1 MLNKDQ
7 YNQDE
12 YNDYYRQEAEGAE
25 IKSSGNQDSRKSK
38 LILFLSLIALA
49 IAGFFGFKMLS
60 SSSETND
67 KSTKE
72 ITSISTQESND
83 VKTEPQATAQAS
95 NVETQESN
103 DVKPEPQ
110 ETTQASNIKTQVANA
125 IKNNKQSGESMSA
138 QEITKVVALVMKQ
151 INQQKSTQTTTK
163 SDNTSVADKG
173 EDKDLINALS
183 NTNVDS
189 IKEDTKTDY
198 SASTTST
205 NTKIENDTKK
215 IDTYNKV
222 TVKSTSEEDDL
233 SKLSEQINDAI
244 EEENDDAATD
254 SNPSASTYTTSI
266 KKEVAT
272 RSNEMRIIVVKK
284 GDTLGKIAQRAY
296 GNVMDYKKIYKANPD
311 ILNRPDRIYIGQ
323 KLRIPK

>member
-25 IKSSGNQDSRKSK
+25 IRSSESQDSGKSK

-49 IAGFFGFKMLS
+49 VAGFFGFKMLS
-60 SSSETND
+60 SSETSD
-67 KSTKE
+67 KSIKE
-72 ITSISTQESND
+72 ITNITTQESNNI
-83 VKTEPQATAQAS
+83 KA
-95 NVETQESN
+95 
-103 DVKPEPQ
+103 EPQ
-110 ETTQASNIKTQVANA
+110 ETAQISSVETQVANA
-125 IKNNKQSGESMSA
+125 IQNNMQSSDSMSA
-138 QEITKVVALVMKQ
+138 EQIAKVVAIVMSQMKEKQ
-151 INQQKSTQTTTK
+151 STQTTP
-163 SDNTSVADKG
+163 SSNASSIDI
-173 EDKDLINALS
+173 EDDTDLMNALAD
-183 NTNVDS
+183 TNVDS
-189 IKEDTKTDY
+189 VRENTETDY
-198 SASTTST
+198 SVSTTRT
-205 NTKIENDTKK
+205 NTEIQSDTKK

-222 TVKSTSEEDDL
+222 TVQSTSGEDEL
-233 SKLSEQINDAI
+233 SKLSEQINNAM
-244 EEENDDAATD
+244 DDDTATD
-254 SNPSASTYTTSI
+254 DGSPTTNTYTTSI

-323 KLRIPK
+323 KLRIPE